1 MAGDP
6 VAWTMIE
13 AGWNVVASD
22 GADVGHV
29 DEVTGDSTAD
39 IFNGLAISSGPLGK
53 SRYVPAEQVAA
64 IVDGRIELALTSD
77 EVKQLG
83 TYDEPPESAQIL
95 PDKASVLD
103 RAEESLVGRR
113 VESEPMRPLRRLTLW
128 LQSLLRGRR

>member
-1 MAGDP
+1 MADP

-13 AGWNVVASD
+13 SGWNVVASD

-53 SRYVPAEQVAA
+53 PRYVPAEQVAR
-64 IVDGRIELALTSD
+64 IVEGRVELALTSD
-77 EVKQLG
+77 EVKRLG

-95 PDKASVLD
+95 PEKASVLA
-103 RAEESLVGRR
+103 RTEESVLGH
-113 VESEPMRPLRRLTLW
+113 VESEPMSPLRRMMFW
-128 LQSLLRGRR
+128 LESLFRGRR

>member
-39 IFNGLAISSGPLGK
+39 IFNGLAI
-53 SRYVPAEQVAA
+53 
-64 IVDGRIELALTSD
+64 
-77 EVKQLG
+77 
-83 TYDEPPESAQIL
+83 
-95 PDKASVLD
+95 
-103 RAEESLVGRR
+103 
-113 VESEPMRPLRRLTLW
+113 
-128 LQSLLRGRR
+128 

>member
-1 MAGDP
+1 MADDP

-13 AGWNVVASD
+13 SGWNVVASD

-53 SRYVPAEQVAA
+53 PRYVPAEQVAR
-64 IVDGRIELALTSD
+64 IVEGRVELALTND
-77 EVKQLG
+77 EVKRLG

-95 PDKASVLD
+95 PEKASLLE
-103 RAEESLVGRR
+103 RSEESLVGR
-113 VESEPMRPLRRLTLW
+113 VESEPMSPLRRLTLW
-128 LQSLLRGRR
+128 FASLFRGRS